1 MLCSEL
7 HLDVF
12 TGVLRVGR
20 ITFARRRKALV
31 RRLHFGD
38 RDREAEGLDGGVF
51 TDDDR
56 AQQIP
61 DQPEDWAHA
70 VVFARPCGRWWL
82 DAWVA
87 KRSFLRGVLV
97 LTCVVEIL
105 FIYLF
110 IYIFFRYIVKLAVLQ
125 TALWSCT
132 RMMPGGTCALRAMI
146 RLQAVYFLW

>member
-31 RRLHFGD
+31 RRLYYGD

-51 TDDDR
+51 TDDER

-61 DQPEDWAHA
+61 DQPEDWAHT

-97 LTCVVEIL
+97 LDLCGSEVP
-105 FIYLF
+105 FI
-110 IYIFFRYIVKLAVLQ
+110 
-125 TALWSCT
+125 
-132 RMMPGGTCALRAMI
+132 
-146 RLQAVYFLW
+146 